1 MNKRENAIWKI
12 VAFLG
17 LLILAL
23 NIFSAIKSNERLT
36 SSIYGRKC
44 DSLDKN
50 CKEKSGI
57 IDYFYEFE
65 EYPDSI
71 IESDINMVNI
81 INSYNID
88 SEEILNKSKKKGQN
102 EQVEISKLEF
112 MEIYSPSSIY
122 GFSLKNKKISS
133 GDEVYLT
140 EIKVN
145 KEKSFNEICPNKK
158 KVRLNNAIFINDEVK
173 IGQEFTFNSSN
184 LNCTSKNSDTSE
196 DFLFMSEDGEVWYN
210 SSKSIYSF
218 EFNINSGNISD
229 LLEGID
235 PNIFDNFIIL
245 NTKKNVIGISK
256 TNSAI
261 PNGCG
266 MLLKLSIDG
275 EDASLDNII
284 ISDRSRFY
292 DLNILK
298 KYNGYNDSIKNY
310 INYYHSKLNNEN
322 NVEVYLKTQDEID
335 EYYFDILCFECE
347 MKDNVKVRSE
357 LEILRAKTKE
367 RNFSFSINSNDPLDL
382 SNVVLFEGQDGYN
395 QGKRQRGII
404 PTAYNKFKDGDE
416 GLVEYQDSTFTVKIN
431 SPVGNYR
438 IIDMNQD
445 YFLGKNLENN
455 TIDTLKFK
463 NAK

>member
-1 MNKRENAIWKI
+1 MNKRENAIWKL
-12 VAFLG
+12 VVFLG

-23 NIFSAIKSNERLT
+23 NIFSAIKSNEKLT
-36 SSIYGRKC
+36 SSIYGKKC
-44 DSLDKN
+44 DSLDEN

-71 IESDINMVNI
+71 IDSDTIMVNI

-88 SEEILNKSKKKGQN
+88 SREILNKSKKKGQN
-102 EQVEISKLEF
+102 VNVEISELEF

-133 GDEVYLT
+133 NKEVYLT

-145 KEKSFNEICPNKK
+145 KEKSFNQICSNKN
-158 KVRLNNAIFINDEVK
+158 KVRLNNVKFMNDEVS
-173 IGQEFTFNSSN
+173 IGTDFTFNSST
-184 LNCTSKNSDTSE
+184 LNCTNENSDTSE
-196 DFLFMSEDGEVWYN
+196 DFLFMSKDGEIWYN

-218 EFNINSGNISD
+218 EFNINSGKILS
-229 LLEGID
+229 LIEGLD

-245 NTKKNVIGISK
+245 NTESSVIGISK

-266 MLLKLSIDG
+266 MLLKLLIDQK
-275 EDASLDNII
+275 DASLGNII
-284 ISDRSRFY
+284 ISDKSRFY
-292 DLNILK
+292 DLNIIK
-298 KYNGYNDSIKNY
+298 NYNGYNDSIKNY
-310 INYYHSKLNNEN
+310 INYYHSKLNDEN

-382 SNVVLFEGQDGYN
+382 SNVILFEGQDGYN

-404 PTAYNKFKDGDE
+404 PTTYTEFTDGDE
-416 GLVEYQDSTFTVKIN
+416 GLVEYQDSTYTVKIN
-431 SPVGNYR
+431 SPVGNYV
-438 IIDMNQD
+438 IIDMNQN

-463 NAK
+463 NVK

>member
-1 MNKRENAIWKI
+1 MNKRENAIWKL
-12 VAFLG
+12 VVFLG

-23 NIFSAIKSNERLT
+23 NIFSAIKSNEKLT
-36 SSIYGRKC
+36 SSIYGKKC
-44 DSLDKN
+44 DSVDEN

-71 IESDINMVNI
+71 IDSDTTMVNI

-88 SEEILNKSKKKGQN
+88 SREILNKSKKKGQN
-102 EQVEISKLEF
+102 VNVEISKLEF

-133 GDEVYLT
+133 NKEVYLT

-145 KEKSFNEICPNKK
+145 KEKSFNQICSNKN
-158 KVRLNNAIFINDEVK
+158 KVRLNNVKFMNDEVS
-173 IGQEFTFNSSN
+173 IGEDFTFSSST
-184 LNCTSKNSDTSE
+184 LNCTNENSDTSE
-196 DFLFMSEDGEVWYN
+196 DFLFMSEDGEIWYN

-218 EFNINSGNISD
+218 EFNINSGKILS
-229 LLEGID
+229 LIEGLD

-245 NTKKNVIGISK
+245 NTESSVIGISK
-256 TNSAI
+256 TSSAI

-266 MLLKLSIDG
+266 MLLKLLIDQK
-275 EDASLDNII
+275 DASLGNII
-284 ISDRSRFY
+284 ISDKSRFY
-292 DLNILK
+292 DLNIIK

-310 INYYHSKLNNEN
+310 INYYHSKLNDEN

-357 LEILRAKTKE
+357 LEILRAKAKE

-382 SNVVLFEGQDGYN
+382 SNVILFEGQDGYN

-404 PTAYNKFKDGDE
+404 PTAYNAFTDGDE
-416 GLVEYQDSTFTVKIN
+416 GLVEYQDSTYTVKIN
-431 SPVGNYR
+431 SPVGNYV
-438 IIDMNQD
+438 IIDMNQN

-463 NAK
+463 NVK